1 MSVCTGGIM
10 IVQAFILLL
19 GMEAFLFAGKS
30 GLHIGHNNKNLFN
43 SIKIFKFNI
52 EDIRLRRKHRV

>member
-19 GMEAFLFAGKS
+19 GMEAFSLARKF

-43 SIKIFKFNI
+43 SIKMFKFKLKTL
-52 EDIRLRRKHRV
+52 D

>member
-19 GMEAFLFAGKS
+19 GMGAFLFAGKS
-30 GLHIGHNNKNLFN
+30 SLHIGHNNINLFTSKN
-43 SIKIFKFNI
+43 EKYFVQQLEIYNKS
-52 EDIRLRRKHRV
+52 

>member
-19 GMEAFLFAGKS
+19 GMGAFLFAGKS
-30 GLHIGHNNKNLFN
+30 GLHIGHNNINLFN
-43 SIKIFKFNI
+43 LKVVKLN
-52 EDIRLRRKHRV
+52 